1 MARDWVR
8 FVILPW
14 PVAARQQHAGAAG
27 IGFFRKCDT
36 HNLFSITC
44 VGPSD
49 RPVQRRRRG
58 IFMAGDERSRS
69 WAVSFCHAGLP
80 AAWASGL
87 PRPSTARWRHPGATG
102 NWVCFVMQDRRPPG
116 PPVCRPSAGAGIY
129 SVGENPAGSGHVALT
144 VARVGGISAGRCV
157 EVASNVVFG
166 RRKLLGTPL
175 GTRTFTKVLPSVDPP
190 FSSLPVE
197 EPWR

>member
-1 MARDWVR
+1 LSAPSRR
-8 FVILPW
+8 AGS
-14 PVAARQQHAGAAG
+14 VAAGRRGRAGEAELGSSENAM
-27 IGFFRKCDT
+27 RT
-36 HNLFSITC
+36 TC
-44 VGPSD
+44 FQSLAWAPSD
-49 RPVQRRRRG
+49 QLGQRRRRG